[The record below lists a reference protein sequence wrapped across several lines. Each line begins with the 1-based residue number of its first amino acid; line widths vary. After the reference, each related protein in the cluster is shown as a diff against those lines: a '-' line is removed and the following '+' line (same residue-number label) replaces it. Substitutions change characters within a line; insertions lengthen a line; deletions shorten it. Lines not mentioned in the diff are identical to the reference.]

1 MPLPYYMTINTIT
14 TNTRGSRAETI
25 GTTSHIP
32 YSPLT
37 APHPPSKE
45 CQVRE
50 GKCDAFTTNSVVGC
64 TGSEVRHAFA
74 SHLLLANP
82 PRPSSTSPPHQAP
95 CFPTQT
101 PNHPQHPTP
110 RPHPQ
115 PPSQSHLPSRPC
127 VRLSGRDA
135 TCDPPSQVPPSA
147 PPPPPRTAESC
158 YNKLA
163 AHEYC
168 YEVGASTQ
176 GACEAYFFERQYGC
190 DAPRTRASEAPA

>member
-82 PRPSSTSPPHQAP
+82 PRPSSTSPSPQAP
-95 CFPTQT
+95 CT
-101 PNHPQHPTP
+101 PLRVLILGPQLL
-110 RPHPQ
+110 PHGYK
-115 PPSQSHLPSRPC
+115 R
-127 VRLSGRDA
+127 
-135 TCDPPSQVPPSA
+135 
-147 PPPPPRTAESC
+147 RTA
-158 YNKLA
+158 
-163 AHEYC
+163 H
-168 YEVGASTQ
+168 GRISTTPYRMARR
-176 GACEAYFFERQYGC
+176 G
-190 DAPRTRASEAPA
+190 PARPP